1 MGQSFSFNFSYFI
14 YRILLRQQLLTFR
27 QFFSSI
33 ICYFPVRRI
42 LQHDFKNM
50 CSCSFGGNQLDS
62 YNLQLCFKVIY
73 WAFPCLQW
81 LSLKWGAA
89 EATKGLNAW
98 SLYLG
103 VIVII
108 VTFCFSFSW
117 LLYTVHDTDL
127 SFNGGHDFG
136 SILYFRTLASFER
149 TFAHSHQ
156 SLFSLTG
163 ICGRQNSFSHQPRD
177 LFFASLIPILFPS

>member
-1 MGQSFSFNFSYFI
+1 M
-14 YRILLRQQLLTFR
+14 TFR

-50 CSCSFGGNQLDS
+50 CSRSFGGNQLDS

-81 LSLKWGAA
+81 FSLKWGAA
-89 EATKGLNAW
+89 ETKKGLNAW

-136 SILYFRTLASFER
+136 SILYFRTSASFER
-149 TFAHSHQ
+149 TFCPLPLV
-156 SLFSLTG
+156 SLFTNRHLWPTKFLQSPTQG
-163 ICGRQNSFSHQPRD
+163 P
-177 LFFASLIPILFPS
+177 LFCLFDPYPFP